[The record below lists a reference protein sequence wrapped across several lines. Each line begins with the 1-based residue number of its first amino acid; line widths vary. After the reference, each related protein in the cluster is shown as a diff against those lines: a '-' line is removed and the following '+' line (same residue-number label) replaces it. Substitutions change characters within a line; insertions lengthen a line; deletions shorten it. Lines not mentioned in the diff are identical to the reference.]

1 LGSAQKKF
9 TSWYVTAAFTYPSFS
24 LPNTL
29 VCLGSMT
36 GAPKKRSVE
45 ILQTLEDH
53 NRSLYSGVFGYW
65 CVGGSGDFSV
75 TIRSCFKYD
84 SRWENKSSGS
94 GDVPRDLGRAE
105 VETEDWVIGA
115 GGAITALSDPEAE
128 WDEMTIKLQ
137 SVLRSFDTTEF
148 LPNQDLSTNL

>member
-1 LGSAQKKF
+1 
-9 TSWYVTAAFTYPSFS
+9 
-24 LPNTL
+24 
-29 VCLGSMT
+29 MT

-53 NRSLYSGVFGYW
+53 DRNLYSGVFGYW
-65 CVGGSGDFSV
+65 CVGGGGDFSV

-84 SRWENKSSGS
+84 NRWDSQSEHGNGSHASGS
-94 GDVPRDLGRAE
+94 SMEEE

-128 WDEMTIKLQ
+128 WEEMLIKLQ
-137 SVLRSFDTTEF
+137 SVLRAFGVSDYLT
-148 LPNQDLSTNL
+148 